1 MLKLE
6 EAREIQASRQK
17 KALLKFGIAL
27 GMILV
32 VNWIADALFLHFK
45 LDNRLIPL
53 LGFLSL
59 LLGYLFVK
67 TEMPSFFQKKEYNG
81 IVIRTEADA
90 EPTKTSA
97 SHLPGERYKTVDC
110 PVLTIVVEEAG
121 TGKTRIK
128 KCNLHRYLSEI
139 RDGDEIAVLR
149 FIDQPV
155 LLSAL
160 QREENL
166 FRIISECLPDGA

>member
-17 KALLKFGIAL
+17 KALLRFGFTL

-32 VNWIADALFLHFK
+32 VNGIADALFLYFM

-67 TEMPSFFQKKEYNG
+67 TGMPSFFQKKEYNG

-97 SHLPGERYKTVDC
+97 SHLPGERYRTVDC

-128 KCNLHRYLSEI
+128 KCNLHRYLSEM

-166 FRIISECLPDGA
+166 SEKEP